1 VFRLLLE
8 NMETPMSR
16 RPQATPNSPL
26 IHRVAGGLM
35 QNDEMQATPKARRI
49 PRNEAYNRHAAMTK
63 DET

>member
-1 VFRLLLE
+1 
-8 NMETPMSR
+8 MSR